1 MIKLIMEAK
10 GSGKTKALID
20 AANKSAV
27 ESKGSVV
34 CVEYGRNLS
43 YQLKPQ
49 VRLIDAKNYSII
61 DADEFYGFICGILAG
76 NYDVTDIYIDSA
88 LKMCGGDMASFAE
101 FMFRIEKIL
110 DERNI
115 NCLVTA
121 SAFAESLPAGL
132 ERFLI
137 SERVKRENRT
147 L

>member
-10 GSGKTKALID
+10 GTGKTKALID

-34 CVEYGRNLS
+34 CVEYGRELA
-43 YQLKPQ
+43 YQLKSK
-49 VRLIDAKNYSII
+49 VRLIDAKSYSII

-88 LKMCGGDMASFAE
+88 LKICGGDMASFGE

-132 ERFLI
+132 ERFLVGERTE
-137 SERVKRENRT
+137 SENQSV
-147 L
+147 

>member
-10 GSGKTKALID
+10 GTGKTKALIE
-20 AANKSAV
+20 AANKSVA

-34 CVEYGRNLS
+34 FVEYGRELA
-43 YQLKPQ
+43 YQLKPK
-49 VRLIDAKNYSII
+49 VRLIDAKSYSII
-61 DADEFYGFICGILAG
+61 DADEFYGFVCGILAG

-88 LKMCGGDMASFAE
+88 LKICGGDMASFGE

-132 ERFLI
+132 ERFLMGEK
-137 SERVKRENRT
+137 SES
-147 L
+147 

>member
-10 GSGKTKALID
+10 GTGKTKALIE
-20 AANKSAV
+20 AANSSAL

-34 CVEYGRNLS
+34 CVEYGRELA

-49 VRLIDAKNYSII
+49 VRLVDAKSYSII

-88 LKMCGGDMASFAE
+88 LKICGGDMASFGE

-110 DERNI
+110 EERNI

-121 SAFAESLPAGL
+121 SAFTESLPAGL
-132 ERFLI
+132 ERFLVGEQ
-137 SERVKRENRT
+137 SAK
-147 L
+147 